1 MVRNVAAIPSAQR
14 SLLNGSLDIMNTLL
28 RILHLEDDW
37 HDAELI
43 RRILLAEGLSREVVS
58 ADTGETFLAA
68 LCEREFDCILSD
80 YTLPSFDGMRAL
92 KLARDR
98 RPGTPFIFVSG
109 TIDEELAVESLKQ
122 GATDY
127 IFKNRLS
134 RLGPAVRRALRD
146 QQERNESQRAEEA
159 MRQSE
164 HKYRQL
170 FESLGDAA
178 FLTDVQT
185 GRILDTNKQGEAL
198 LGRSRSEIVGK
209 NQSQFQSPEIFEE
222 HRRRFV
228 AENGQ
233 TSTMD
238 YEDEIVRADGARVPV
253 QVRVSP
259 LILYGR
265 KLLIGLYHD
274 ITGHKLA
281 AEQIQEQ
288 ARLLDLDP
296 DAILVRD
303 MEDRIQFWNE
313 GAVRLY
319 GWTKDEILG
328 RPATELLYP
337 DHGEFEA
344 AKKTVMEQGAWSGDL
359 HQVAKDGHEVRVHS
373 RWTLMRT
380 EQGKPKSILLVNTDL
395 TEIESNRLATRVGA
409 AEVNVGNRRRFGG

>member
-1 MVRNVAAIPSAQR
+1 
-14 SLLNGSLDIMNTLL
+14 
-28 RILHLEDDW
+28 
-37 HDAELI
+37 
-43 RRILLAEGLSREVVS
+43 
-58 ADTGETFLAA
+58 
-68 LCEREFDCILSD
+68 
-80 YTLPSFDGMRAL
+80 
-92 KLARDR
+92 
-98 RPGTPFIFVSG
+98 
-109 TIDEELAVESLKQ
+109 
-122 GATDY
+122 
-127 IFKNRLS
+127 
-134 RLGPAVRRALRD
+134 
-146 QQERNESQRAEEA
+146 

-178 FLTDVQT
+178 FLTDAQT

-198 LGRSRSEIVGK
+198 LGRSRSEIIGK

-222 HRRRFV
+222 HRRQIA
-228 AENGQ
+228 AESGP
-233 TSTMD
+233 TAAKD
-238 YEDEIVRADGARVPV
+238 YEDQIVRADGVRVPV

-274 ITGHKLA
+274 ITRQKLA

-288 ARLLDLDP
+288 ARLLNLDP

-303 MEDRIQFWNE
+303 MEDRIEFWNE

-328 RPATELLYP
+328 RRVIDLLYP
-337 DHGEFEA
+337 DHSEFDA
-344 AKKTVMEQGAWSGDL
+344 AKRTVLEQGAWSGDL

-380 EQGKPKSILLVNTDL
+380 DQGKPKSILLVNTDL
-395 TEIESNRLATRVGA
+395 NEREPTRLETRTRGAGVKAGGGAGVLAVAHGGLEDEGTWEIPHWPAVEKR
-409 AEVNVGNRRRFGG
+409 